1 MANAQA
7 AAMKK
12 KRKLFSIA
20 NGFDMPFLIIL
31 MLILVIGLVCMYSA
45 SYAYAF
51 YWYDGD
57 SYYFIKRQLAF
68 AAALAA
74 MNAPIRYV
82 FSAMQEPLH
91 YALMLAVLGCGILA
105 RRDKSRAAWA
115 GLCVLCAVATLVRP
129 YEAVLWLFPLALCRQ
144 DRRRIAV
151 CVAGGAVSL
160 GGTLVLMSKFYAPY
174 FFTNVDLS
182 PLQGLARGQ
191 VVSAVRDVAHKLLDA
206 LRTVAEML
214 ADQLANRSGGQ
225 YLLFFLLLGV
235 TLVCLIV
242 DARAGR
248 PVFWKGCAAVT
259 AVIVFLALL
268 LMYRPV
274 EGSRHTLVLDVLL
287 LAALLVEDARPAAGT
302 AAAALVLAAL
312 GVLGILN
319 VLRSYGVYLSWWWF
333 EELFYPTGLALGGV
347 GLLLGSRSMQ
357 RRARRFGKYLACAGK
372 RRVVPIAELAQAAE
386 VSERKAEKDLELMVE
401 KGLWGEGAYVDAGGD
416 MLFRSQED
424 AEAYRIDRRAA
435 EEPAEPTQAEEGYS
449 GVLRSI
455 RRAND
460 RIADPV
466 LSQKIDRL
474 EEIAGRIFRIIED
487 EPSKRAQASTFL
499 NYYLPTTQKLLDSY
513 ADFEEAGVS
522 GKNLDQAKDK
532 IARTMDNIVAGF
544 EQQLDRLYQSEAM
557 DIDSDIRVM
566 ETMLRRDR
574 GTVEDDFGLG
584 GGTAV
589 QPEDEKF

>member
-1 MANAQA
+1 MSQYDAGGSAPRVNTPRPNPPRKKPSGDADWGSWLLIAIMFATGLWPIGLFLLVKKLSDGRRKPKTSGSSAPRQTQA
-7 AAMKK
+7 APAQTNSM
-12 KRKLFSIA
+12 RSQLA
-20 NGFDMPFLIIL
+20 RTPQ
-31 MLILVIGLVCMYSA
+31 YSA
-45 SYAYAF
+45 
-51 YWYDGD
+51 
-57 SYYFIKRQLAF
+57 
-68 AAALAA
+68 
-74 MNAPIRYV
+74 
-82 FSAMQEPLH
+82 
-91 YALMLAVLGCGILA
+91 
-105 RRDKSRAAWA
+105 
-115 GLCVLCAVATLVRP
+115 
-129 YEAVLWLFPLALCRQ
+129 
-144 DRRRIAV
+144 
-151 CVAGGAVSL
+151 
-160 GGTLVLMSKFYAPY
+160 
-174 FFTNVDLS
+174 
-182 PLQGLARGQ
+182 
-191 VVSAVRDVAHKLLDA
+191 
-206 LRTVAEML
+206 
-214 ADQLANRSGGQ
+214 
-225 YLLFFLLLGV
+225 
-235 TLVCLIV
+235 
-242 DARAGR
+242 
-248 PVFWKGCAAVT
+248 KGCRT
-259 AVIVFLALL
+259 MRTI
-268 LMYRPV
+268 
-274 EGSRHTLVLDVLL
+274 GI
-287 LAALLVEDARPAAGT
+287 
-302 AAAALVLAAL
+302 VLAAL

-357 RRARRFGKYLACAGK
+357 RRA
-372 RRVVPIAELAQAAE
+372 VPIAELAQAAE
-386 VSERKAEKDLELMVE
+386 VSECKAEKDLELMVE

>member
-1 MANAQA
+1 MRSKALPGWAHTLCTA
-7 AAMKK
+7 AAALVFLLAYELVVYRVPVTEIFLPVSSWSDEVIYSKQLAAAVQYGAPQGYFGFNESHAAVGTYAAWGPAVFLVYALPGLLL
-12 KRKLFSIA
+12 RGQNAFLWCNLLFVVLGWTFFA
-20 NGFDMPFLIIL
+20 RAARLG
-31 MLILVIGLVCMYSA
+31 
-45 SYAYAF
+45 
-51 YWYDGD
+51 W
-57 SYYFIKRQLAF
+57 KRQLAF
-68 AAALAA
+68 AAALVA

-312 GVLGILN
+312 GVLNLADGFTMPRYSAEWDAAVQQIEAALTES
-319 VLRSYGVYLSWWWF
+319 RSAVASADPWDSTVAYAFGDPVHCGLLYGVPDGMGIQFDEAAYLTDPAH
-333 EELFYPTGLALGGV
+333 EIY
-347 GLLLGSRSMQ
+347 SR
-357 RRARRFGKYLACAGK
+357 
-372 RRVVPIAELAQAAE
+372 
-386 VSERKAEKDLELMVE
+386 
-401 KGLWGEGAYVDAGGD
+401 YV
-416 MLFRSQED
+416 
-424 AEAYRIDRRAA
+424 
-435 EEPAEPTQAEEGYS
+435 
-449 GVLRSI
+449 
-455 RRAND
+455 
-460 RIADPV
+460 
-466 LSQKIDRL
+466 
-474 EEIAGRIFRIIED
+474 
-487 EPSKRAQASTFL
+487 
-499 NYYLPTTQKLLDSY
+499 
-513 ADFEEAGVS
+513 
-522 GKNLDQAKDK
+522 
-532 IARTMDNIVAGF
+532 
-544 EQQLDRLYQSEAM
+544 
-557 DIDSDIRVM
+557 
-566 ETMLRRDR
+566 
-574 GTVEDDFGLG
+574 
-584 GGTAV
+584 
-589 QPEDEKF
+589 

>member
-1 MANAQA
+1 
-7 AAMKK
+7 
-12 KRKLFSIA
+12 
-20 NGFDMPFLIIL
+20 
-31 MLILVIGLVCMYSA
+31 
-45 SYAYAF
+45 
-51 YWYDGD
+51 
-57 SYYFIKRQLAF
+57 
-68 AAALAA
+68 

-144 DRRRIAV
+144 NRRRIAV

-214 ADQLANRSGGQ
+214 ASQLANRSGGQ

-312 GVLGILN
+312 GVLNLADGFTMPRYSAEWDAAVQQIEAALTES
-319 VLRSYGVYLSWWWF
+319 RSAVTSADPWDSTVAYAFGDPVHCGLLYGVLDGMGIQFDEAAYLTDPAHEIHSRYV
-333 EELFYPTGLALGGV
+333 LTAADTPTA
-347 GLLLGSRSMQ
+347 
-357 RRARRFGKYLACAGK
+357 ARL
-372 RRVVPIAELAQAAE
+372 QADGWTVLYE
-386 VSERKAEKDLELMVE
+386 S
-401 KGLWGEGAYVDAGGD
+401 
-416 MLFRSQED
+416 
-424 AEAYRIDRRAA
+424 DR
-435 EEPAEPTQAEEGYS
+435 
-449 GVLRSI
+449 GVLY
-455 RRAND
+455 
-460 RIADPV
+460 
-466 LSQKIDRL
+466 
-474 EEIAGRIFRIIED
+474 EHG
-487 EPSKRAQASTFL
+487 
-499 NYYLPTTQKLLDSY
+499 
-513 ADFEEAGVS
+513 
-522 GKNLDQAKDK
+522 
-532 IARTMDNIVAGF
+532 TM
-544 EQQLDRLYQSEAM
+544 
-557 DIDSDIRVM
+557 
-566 ETMLRRDR
+566 
-574 GTVEDDFGLG
+574 
-584 GGTAV
+584 
-589 QPEDEKF
+589 